1 MNGFNSLK
9 HAQHFDAHNLK
20 EKNKENE
27 RKKCSVQIFQNTCN
41 ITKYFE
47 N

>member
-27 RKKCSVQIFQNTCN
+27 RKKMQCTNFSEYMQHN
-41 ITKYFE
+41 
-47 N
+47 